1 MDLIWPYFRLGW
13 ARRTRTV
20 LMIKVAAAMLLLLG
34 SGLIFK
40 ALVEMDAPFL
50 RLRPATRRPRPT
62 TPDQGAPS
70 VPLRRA
76 A

>member
-1 MDLIWPYFRLGW
+1 
-13 ARRTRTV
+13 V

-40 ALVEMDAPFL
+40 ALVAMDAPTL
-50 RLRPATRRPRPT
+50 PLRPLR
-62 TPDQGAPS
+62 
-70 VPLRRA
+70 PLRRRALATAPAGQIEEPAPLRHA